1 MSRFLAQL
9 VVLVVMGAATVSA
22 ANLRL
27 YLKDGGYHMVKEYE
41 VNGDRIRYLSTERD
55 QWEQIPTAMVDLKRT
70 EKEAKEREQQLSEE
84 LALQEEEDE
93 ARRKQRELLA
103 KIPQNLGGYYISGE
117 DVKQVPQGET
127 VIEDSNMRKIFQLLS
142 PGPIVASKIQVSL
155 DGPTSDFVVE
165 GNRPEFFIRLAKNE
179 RFGIVKLKVKDDK
192 RLARTIEFVPQN
204 PEEYYEDIVWVDIFR
219 DQITDRLFR
228 IWSQEPME
236 PGEYALIEYT
246 DRENDTS
253 LWPFRVD
260 AR

>member
-1 MSRFLAQL
+1 MSRWFAQL
-9 VVLVVMGAATVSA
+9 VVLVVLGAATVSA

-41 VNGDRIRYLSTERD
+41 VNGDRVRYLSSERD

-70 EKEAKEREQQLSEE
+70 EKEAKAREAELAEE

-93 ARRKQRELLA
+93 ALRKQRALIA
-103 KIPQNLGGYYISGE
+103 MVPQNLGGYYIQGE
-117 DVKQVPQGET
+117 GVKQVPQGET
-127 VIEDSNMRKIFQLLS
+127 VIKDSNMRKIFQMLA
-142 PGPIVASKIQVSL
+142 PGPMVASKIEVTL
-155 DGPTSDFVVE
+155 DGPSSEFAVE
-165 GNRPEFFIRLAKNE
+165 GDRPEFFIRLEANE

-192 RLARTIEFVPQN
+192 RVARTIEFVPDN

-219 DQITDRLFR
+219 DQVTERLFR
-228 IWSQEPME
+228 IWAQAPME

-246 DRENDTS
+246 DKEPDTS